1 MASSKMECYSKMN
14 GNLKAITICLIV
26 LVLLGIIA
34 LPLVIMIFVIV
45 GFMVIYGLALTNDIE
60 FKVERGI
67 KKKN

>member
-1 MASSKMECYSKMN
+1 MVSSKMECYSRMN
-14 GNLKAITICLIV
+14 GNLKPIAICLMV

-34 LPLVIMIFVIV
+34 LPLVIMVFVIA
-45 GFMVIYGLALTNDIE
+45 GFMVIYGIALTNDVE

>member
-1 MASSKMECYSKMN
+1 MVSSKMECYSEMK

-26 LVLLGIIA
+26 LALLGIIA
-34 LPLVIMIFVIV
+34 LPLVIMVFVIA
-45 GFMVIYGLALTNDIE
+45 GFMVMYGIALTDNVE